1 MRNTLKV
8 QQTPTQQIQNKNVD
22 MRKSSKTMQY
32 LTPRKEFVAES
43 RQTQAQIQENAETQS
58 GSGTIP
64 PCPKSLDIAPSDL
77 LDDDEKVLK
86 FDAFVNECLNKA
98 NKGSK

>member
-1 MRNTLKV
+1 MRDTLQV
-8 QQTPTQQIQNKNVD
+8 QQTQTPIQQIQNKNVD
-22 MRKSSKTMQY
+22 MRKSSKIMQY

-43 RQTQAQIQENAETQS
+43 KQAQSQ
-58 GSGTIP
+58 SGTIP
-64 PCPKSLDIAPSDL
+64 PCSKSLDVSPIDL

-86 FDAFVNECLNKA
+86 FDAFLNECLKND

>member
-1 MRNTLKV
+1 
-8 QQTPTQQIQNKNVD
+8 

-43 RQTQAQIQENAETQS
+43 KQSKAQSQPSIQENAEAQS

-86 FDAFVNECLNKA
+86 FDAFVNGCLKNR
-98 NKGSK
+98 

>member
-1 MRNTLKV
+1 
-8 QQTPTQQIQNKNVD
+8 
-22 MRKSSKTMQY
+22 MQY

-43 RQTQAQIQENAETQS
+43 KQAQAQAQIQENTETQS

-64 PCPKSLDIAPSDL
+64 PCPKSLEVSPSDL

-86 FDAFVNECLNKA
+86 FDAFLNECLNKED
-98 NKGSK
+98 KGSK

>member
-1 MRNTLKV
+1 
-8 QQTPTQQIQNKNVD
+8 
-22 MRKSSKTMQY
+22 MQY

-43 RQTQAQIQENAETQS
+43 KQAQTQSQTQIQENAEAQS

-86 FDAFVNECLNKA
+86 FDAFVNECLKNE

>member
-1 MRNTLKV
+1 
-8 QQTPTQQIQNKNVD
+8 

-32 LTPRKEFVAES
+32 LTTRKEFVAE
-43 RQTQAQIQENAETQS
+43 RKQTQAQIQEDAETQS

-64 PCPKSLDIAPSDL
+64 PCPKSLDVSPSDL

-86 FDAFVNECLNKA
+86 FDAVVNECLKNE
-98 NKGSK
+98 NKGSM

>member
-1 MRNTLKV
+1 
-8 QQTPTQQIQNKNVD
+8 
-22 MRKSSKTMQY
+22 MQY

-43 RQTQAQIQENAETQS
+43 KQTQAQIQENAEIQS

-64 PCPKSLDIAPSDL
+64 PCPKSLEVSPSDL

-86 FDAFVNECLNKA
+86 FDAFVNECLKNENLE
-98 NKGSK
+98 NKGSM

>member
-1 MRNTLKV
+1 
-8 QQTPTQQIQNKNVD
+8 
-22 MRKSSKTMQY
+22 MQY

-43 RQTQAQIQENAETQS
+43 KQAQTQSQTPIQENVEAQS

-64 PCPKSLDIAPSDL
+64 PCPKSLDVSPSDL

-86 FDAFVNECLNKA
+86 FEAFVNECLNKE

>member
-1 MRNTLKV
+1 
-8 QQTPTQQIQNKNVD
+8 

-43 RQTQAQIQENAETQS
+43 KQAQTK
-58 GSGTIP
+58 SGTIP
-64 PCPKSLDIAPSDL
+64 PCPKSLDVSPSDL

-86 FDAFVNECLNKA
+86 FEAFVNECLKNE

>member
-1 MRNTLKV
+1 MRDTLQV

-43 RQTQAQIQENAETQS
+43 KQAQSE
-58 GSGTIP
+58 SGTIP
-64 PCPKSLDIAPSDL
+64 PCPKSLDITPSDL

-86 FDAFVNECLNKA
+86 FDAFVNECLKNE
-98 NKGSK
+98 NKG

>member
-1 MRNTLKV
+1 MRDTLQV
-8 QQTPTQQIQNKNVD
+8 QQTQAPTQQIQNKNVD
-22 MRKSSKTMQY
+22 MRTMQY

-43 RQTQAQIQENAETQS
+43 KQAQAQIQENAETQS

-64 PCPKSLDIAPSDL
+64 PCPKSLDVSPSDL

-86 FDAFVNECLNKA
+86 FDAFVNECLNKE

>member
-1 MRNTLKV
+1 MRDTLQV
-8 QQTPTQQIQNKNVD
+8 QQTQVPMQQIQNKNMD
-22 MRKSSKTMQY
+22 MRTMQY

-43 RQTQAQIQENAETQS
+43 KQAQAQIQENAEAQS

-64 PCPKSLDIAPSDL
+64 PCPKSLDVSPSDL

-86 FDAFVNECLNKA
+86 FDAFVNECLKNENK
-98 NKGSK
+98 

>member
-1 MRNTLKV
+1 
-8 QQTPTQQIQNKNVD
+8 
-22 MRKSSKTMQY
+22 MRKLSETMQY

-43 RQTQAQIQENAETQS
+43 KQAQTQTQSQTQSQTQIQENAEAQS
-58 GSGTIP
+58 GSGTIL

-77 LDDDEKVLK
+77 QDDGTKVLK
-86 FDAFVNECLNKA
+86 FEAFVNECLKNE

>member
-1 MRNTLKV
+1 
-8 QQTPTQQIQNKNVD
+8 
-22 MRKSSKTMQY
+22 MRKLQY

-43 RQTQAQIQENAETQS
+43 KQAQLK
-58 GSGTIP
+58 SGTIP
-64 PCPKSLDIAPSDL
+64 PCPKSLDVSPSDL

-86 FDAFVNECLNKA
+86 FDAFLNESLNKE

>member
-1 MRNTLKV
+1 
-8 QQTPTQQIQNKNVD
+8 
-22 MRKSSKTMQY
+22 MRKLSETMQY

-43 RQTQAQIQENAETQS
+43 KQAQTQSQSSIQDNVQVQS

-77 LDDDEKVLK
+77 QDDGTKVLK
-86 FDAFVNECLNKA
+86 FEAFVNESLKNE

>member
-1 MRNTLKV
+1 MRDTLQV
-8 QQTPTQQIQNKNVD
+8 QQTQAPTQQIQNKNVD

-32 LTPRKEFVAES
+32 LTPRKDFVVENK
-43 RQTQAQIQENAETQS
+43 QAQSQS
-58 GSGTIP
+58 ETIP
-64 PCPKSLDIAPSDL
+64 PCSKSLDVSPSDL

-86 FDAFVNECLNKA
+86 FDAFVNERLNIE